1 MESKDETEHVGSK
14 DMPDRDSNVQAAGSA
29 SRINADTLRQSS
41 DLGEGS
47 SRRPPVIASDKTD
60 IVPAAI
66 GRETCP
72 ICIMDFEEGDDLR
85 LLPCEGK
92 HRFHQTCVDPWL
104 LELSSSCP
112 ICREDF
118 LALENIISRSQ
129 HGHGLAQDD
138 DFDQPDHRRSMAYG
152 SSSISPGNRF
162 SRYLRFAKRR
172 HHRRQREGEDEEVGD
187 PTDPYVPTAT
197 EDSTHPRG
205 QSPS

>member
-1 MESKDETEHVGSK
+1 MELREWEVLDSDANATPSPQVVLAGMETRDEAEDVGSK
-14 DMPDRDSNVQAAGSA
+14 DMPNRDSNFQATGPL
-29 SRINADTLRQSS
+29 SRINADTFHQPL

-47 SRRPPVIASDKTD
+47 SRRPPAIAKNRND

-112 ICREDF
+112 ICRE
-118 LALENIISRSQ
+118 
-129 HGHGLAQDD
+129 GKM
-138 DFDQPDHRRSMAYG
+138 MA
-152 SSSISPGNRF
+152 
-162 SRYLRFAKRR
+162 
-172 HHRRQREGEDEEVGD
+172 
-187 PTDPYVPTAT
+187 
-197 EDSTHPRG
+197 
-205 QSPS
+205 SPSI